1 MIYAD
6 FEIII
11 KPEDNW
17 KQNPDDSFAN
27 KYKKHVVCSYD
38 YKLVCVDDKFN
49 NSCQSYLGGDA
60 I

>member
-17 KQNPDDSFAN
+17 KQNPDDSFTN
-27 KYKKHVVCSYD
+27 KYEKHVVCSYD

-49 NSCQSYLGGDA
+49 NSC
-60 I
+60 